1 MNINMEEPS
10 NDEISIILQ
19 YENIND
25 ILINDNFLYF
35 IDKIFNNIHNNE
47 YILENNIN
55 NNSIH
60 YHIFFEINEDV
71 DIEETDYFKCCK
83 EINNILGKSE
93 KIKENDIL
101 IKNKEYCNICFEEY
115 SIKTYKR
122 VLPDCKHCFHKKCID
137 KWLKSKSNCPICR
150 TNLLK
155 N

>member
-1 MNINMEEPS
+1 MEEPF

-25 ILINDNFLYF
+25 ILINDDFLYF
-35 IDKIFNNIHNNE
+35 IDKIFNNIHSNE
-47 YILENNIN
+47 YIVN
-55 NNSIH
+55 NNSIN
-60 YHIFFEINEDV
+60 YHIIFEINDNPNN
-71 DIEETDYFKCCK
+71 EENDYFTCCK
-83 EINNILGKSE
+83 EINNILGKSK

-101 IKNKEYCNICFEEY
+101 IKNKECCNICFEEY
-115 SIKTYKR
+115 SINTFKR

-137 KWLKSKSNCPICR
+137 KWLKSKSNCPTCR

>member
-1 MNINMEEPS
+1 MNINMEDTF
-10 NDEISIILQ
+10 NDEISIILEYQ
-19 YENIND
+19 NIDD
-25 ILINDNFLYF
+25 ILINDDFLYF
-35 IDKIFNNIHNNE
+35 IDKIFNNIHSDE
-47 YILENNIN
+47 YIVEN

-60 YHIFFEINEDV
+60 YQIIFEINEEV
-71 DIEETDYFKCCK
+71 DIEEKEYFTNCK

-101 IKNKEYCNICFEEY
+101 IKNKECCNICFEEY

-122 VLPDCKHCFHKKCID
+122 ILPDCKHCFHKKCID
-137 KWLKSKSNCPICR
+137 KWLKSKSNCPVCR

>member
-1 MNINMEEPS
+1 MEEPF

-25 ILINDNFLYF
+25 ILINDDFLYF
-35 IDKIFNNIHNNE
+35 IDKIFNNINSNE
-47 YILENNIN
+47 YIVENNSI

-71 DIEETDYFKCCK
+71 DIEETDYFKSCK
-83 EINNILGKSE
+83 EINKIIGKSE

-101 IKNKEYCNICFEEY
+101 IKNKECCNICFEEY

-122 VLPDCKHCFHKKCID
+122 ILPDCKHCFHKKCID
-137 KWLKSKSNCPICR
+137 KWLKSKSNCPVCR